1 MAVTSSQAGRTGRRR
16 GSPDTRQQIL
26 DAARTLF
33 AQRGFSAT
41 SVRAVARKAAVDPAL
56 IHHYFGSK
64 DGLFLAIVELPFN
77 PSDILSRVEADRPE
91 LAEEQVPVRLVDAFL
106 TIWEGPVTGPAM
118 VGLLRRVVAD
128 AEHFSVLRDFYITH
142 VLKTGAPRLMPA
154 VHPDEA
160 RLRMA
165 LTFSQLLG
173 VVAGRHVLRLEPL
186 AGLDR
191 TQLRAVLIPVVKHH
205 LYEPLPT
212 EGHHD
217 A

>member
-91 LAEEQVPVRLVDAFL
+91 LAEEQVPVRL
-106 TIWEGPVTGPAM
+106 
-118 VGLLRRVVAD
+118 
-128 AEHFSVLRDFYITH
+128 
-142 VLKTGAPRLMPA
+142 
-154 VHPDEA
+154 
-160 RLRMA
+160 
-165 LTFSQLLG
+165 
-173 VVAGRHVLRLEPL
+173 
-186 AGLDR
+186 
-191 TQLRAVLIPVVKHH
+191 
-205 LYEPLPT
+205 
-212 EGHHD
+212 
-217 A
+217 